1 MQQKTLARSFT
12 LQGIG
17 IHTGQ
22 TGSVTV
28 HPAEADTGRRFRV
41 GAAVIPA
48 LADFVT
54 DTTRSTTLAHDGA
67 SVMTVEH
74 LLSALHAF
82 GVDNCEIAVTGP
94 EIPILDGSALP
105 FAEAIREA
113 GTVEQDV
120 LMPLLT
126 LDAPFALEAGATQIT
141 VEPAAEFRIEV
152 QVDFAHW
159 PEGDRSLA
167 FTLEPDAPAAY
178 LTRIAPARTFAFR
191 QEVDALLAA
200 GLAKGGSLD
209 NALII
214 TPPDTFST
222 PLRVPEEWCA
232 HKLLDVIGDLAL
244 LGAHCAAQIRIVR
257 PGHRANT
264 TLARELRTRQ
274 REAPTGR

>member
-12 LQGIG
+12 WQGIG

-22 TGSVTV
+22 VGSIAV
-28 HPAEADTGRRFRV
+28 HPTGADTGRRFRV
-41 GAAVIPA
+41 GDVVIPA
-48 LADFVT
+48 LAEFVT

-82 GVDNCEIAVTGP
+82 GVDNCEIEVTGP

-105 FAEAIREA
+105 FAEAIRDA
-113 GTVEQDV
+113 GTIAQDAPRRV
-120 LMPLLT
+120 LT
-126 LDAPFALEAGATQIT
+126 LDAPFTLEVGATQIA
-141 VEPAAEFRIEV
+141 VEPDDAFLMEV
-152 QVDFAHW
+152 QVDFAQW

-178 LTRIAPARTFAFR
+178 LTQIAPARTFAFR

-222 PLRVPEEWCA
+222 PLRVPNEWCA
-232 HKLLDVIGDLAL
+232 HKVLDVIGDLAL
-244 LGAHCAAQIRIVR
+244 LGAHCAAQVRIVR

-264 TLARELRTRQ
+264 TLARELRARLADT
-274 REAPTGR
+274 